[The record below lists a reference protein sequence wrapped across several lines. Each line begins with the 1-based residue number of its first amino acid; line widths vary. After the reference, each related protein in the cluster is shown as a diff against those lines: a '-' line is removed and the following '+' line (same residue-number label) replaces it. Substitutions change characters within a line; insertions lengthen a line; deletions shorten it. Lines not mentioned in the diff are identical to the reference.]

1 MQIKLY
7 KVMGVTPSDA
17 HWFLQAT
24 EHSEGVGSGSTEFKL
39 YSKELITQSS
49 TYDTERDAQQAI
61 ERFNNHH
68 AVTHYAYNTQRCMRV
83 RYDRLTLSVVEFTAE
98 V

>member
-17 HWFLQAT
+17 HWFLYDA
-24 EHSEGVGSGSTEFKL
+24 EHSDRVGSGTGFTL

-61 ERFNNHH
+61 ERFNTHH
-68 AVTHYAYNTQRCMRV
+68 AVTHYAYNTQRCLRV